1 MGRSWPVSRD
11 GILGPAVRAETARFV
26 LSDPAAGE
34 ARYLTGFAPP
44 LTHGDR
50 AVLKAQEWVHMRDGR
65 GVSLCGHGDGRG
77 TGTAH
82 AAAAVRECN
91 GHESDRVLSGRS
103 HCASARAPHSA
114 NGLANATLVAATKTL
129 LRELASSAAHAA
141 CTPFAMGNA
150 AILKPDV
157 QTPIIG
163 GVTFAR
169 LLEEAVPP
177 LLGNLR
183 GNQVCNGL
191 SAGGN
196 WIRTSSSGR
205 NRMAFQGGRFALPKP
220 VKRATLLSRSCR
232 ESGEC
237 RLRGE
242 GRDER
247 RASA

>member
-1 MGRSWPVSRD
+1 
-11 GILGPAVRAETARFV
+11 
-26 LSDPAAGE
+26 
-34 ARYLTGFAPP
+34 
-44 LTHGDR
+44 
-50 AVLKAQEWVHMRDGR
+50 MRDGR

-169 LLEEAVPP
+169 LLEEAVLPYGVLHAAP
-177 LLGNLR
+177 SRKSPRKSGLQWTLR
-183 GNQVCNGL
+183 WRELDSNFQFRKEQDGFPGRAICVAQ
-191 SAGGN
+191 AGQKGDPAFAQLPGS
-196 WIRTSSSGR
+196 W
-205 NRMAFQGGRFALPKP
+205 RMS
-220 VKRATLLSRSCR
+220 V
-232 ESGEC
+232 
-237 RLRGE
+237 E
-242 GRDER
+242 GRGPR
-247 RASA
+247 